1 MKLIIEKVENI
12 DTDYKL
18 KLYIPEQEII
28 NALFDKYR
36 LYKTVNNKL
45 YFIIDN
51 TIQYLTIDTEN
62 NTNNLI
68 TTNDN
73 SKALDF
79 NF

>member
-1 MKLIIEKVENI
+1 MILSYLKYI
-12 DTDYKL
+12 DEDYKL

-68 TTNDN
+68 TTNDE
-73 SKALDF
+73 SKALVF